1 MTRPIE
7 TVVRRAVLRTLALGG
22 PVAAILAALVGL
34 HFGLSVGVGTLLAAA
49 NLAAI
54 GWLGRRILDS
64 AQPDEEQ
71 DDPER
76 SANAAPWVVLL
87 VVKMMLLLGLAL
99 GAMVLGADPLGLAV
113 GYSIFVVALV
123 WETLQRELTH
133 G

>member
-1 MTRPIE
+1 MTRPID
-7 TVVRRAVLRTLALGG
+7 TVVRRAVVKTVALGG
-22 PVAAILAALVGL
+22 PLAAILAAAVDL
-34 HFGLSVGVGTLLAAA
+34 HFGVSVGVGTLLAAG
-49 NLAAI
+49 NLAAV

-64 AQPDEEQ
+64 AQPDEETGSE
-71 DDPER
+71 D
-76 SANAAPWVVLL
+76 AVNAAPWVVLL

>member
-7 TVVRRAVLRTLALGG
+7 SVVRRAVYRTLALGG
-22 PVAAILAALVGL
+22 PIAAMLAVLVGL
-34 HFGLSVGVGTLLAAA
+34 HFGVSVGVGTLLAAG
-49 NLAAI
+49 NLAVV
-54 GWLGRRILDS
+54 GWLGRRILD
-64 AQPDEEQ
+64 AAEPDE
-71 DDPER
+71 DDGAED

-99 GAMVLGADPLGLAV
+99 GAMILGADPLGLAI

-123 WETLQRELTH
+123 WETLQRDFTH